1 MAAAGNAGTSE
12 PSPPRA
18 TNGFDEPP
26 NGLVNEPER
35 LASAFSAILRG
46 AGLVITIRRVMAF
59 TEALRLLGAERRDS
73 VYWAGRATLVGNP
86 ADIGLYD
93 RAFAVFWEGREPS
106 GIVVQLPPISVTLAT
121 DTDDEGAAPPAD
133 DDGKPDSGPTLRV
146 RYSDVE
152 TLRHKDFADCSDAEL
167 TELHSLMSELRFH
180 AVTRRSRR
188 AVRAKRFTRRPD
200 LRRTIRRALRT
211 GGEAIQREF
220 LTGDRKPRRVVLLL
234 DVSGSMEPYARALV
248 RFAHAAVVGRT
259 RVEAF
264 TIGTRLTRVTR
275 ELSSRDPDAG
285 LRDAA
290 ASVQDWSGGT
300 RLGATLHEFNDRW
313 GVRGHARGAIV
324 VICSD
329 GWDRGTPDELAEQ
342 MARLHLVTHR
352 LVWVNPL
359 KHTPG
364 YAPLARGMAAALPH
378 VDEFIEGHSFD
389 SLEQLATAIA
399 A

>member
-1 MAAAGNAGTSE
+1 MA
-12 PSPPRA
+12 
-18 TNGFDEPP
+18 P
-26 NGLVNEPER
+26 NGTELSNRESGVERPAAEAHVNEPER
-35 LASAFSAILRG
+35 LASAFSSVLRG
-46 AGLVITIRRVMAF
+46 TGLVVTIRRVMAF
-59 TEALRLLGAERRDS
+59 TEALRLLGVGSRDD
-73 VYWAGRATLVGNP
+73 VYWAGRATLVGSP
-86 ADIGLYD
+86 ADIGTYD

-106 GIVVQLPPISVTLAT
+106 GMVVELPPISVTLAT
-121 DTDDEGAAPPAD
+121 DTDDDSGAAPPAD
-133 DDGKPDSGPTLRV
+133 EGEPDSGPTLRV

-152 TLRHKDFADCSDAEL
+152 TLRHKDFADCSD
-167 TELHSLMSELRFH
+167 TELSELHTLMGELRFQ

-188 AVRAKRFTRRPD
+188 GVRAKRISRRPD

-211 GGEAIQREF
+211 GGEAIRREF
-220 LTGDRKPRRVVLLL
+220 LTSDRKPRRLVLLL

-285 LRDAA
+285 LRAA
-290 ASVQDWSGGT
+290 ADSVQDWSGGT

-389 SLEQLATAIA
+389 SLEHLAAAIA

>member
-1 MAAAGNAGTSE
+1 MTAADA
-12 PSPPRA
+12 
-18 TNGFDEPP
+18 
-26 NGLVNEPER
+26 VNEPER
-35 LASAFSAILRG
+35 LASGFCSVLRG

-59 TEALRLLGAERRDS
+59 TEALRILGVDQRDG
-73 VYWAGRATLVGNP
+73 VYWAGRATLVGSP

-93 RAFAVFWEGREPS
+93 RAFAVFWEGRQPS
-106 GIVVQLPPISVTLAT
+106 GITIELPPITVTLAT
-121 DTDDEGAAPPAD
+121 DTDEEGASPPAEGD
-133 DDGKPDSGPTLRV
+133 DEPDTGPMLRV
-146 RYSDVE
+146 RYSDTE
-152 TLRHKDFADCSDAEL
+152 TLRQKDFADCTDPEL
-167 TELHSLMSELRFH
+167 AELHSLMSEMRFR

-188 AVRAKRFTRRPD
+188 MVRAKRFSRRPD

-211 GGEAIQREF
+211 GGEAIRREY

-300 RLGATLHEFNDRW
+300 RLGATLHEFNDKW

-324 VICSD
+324 VVVSD

-342 MARLHLVTHR
+342 MARLHRVTHR

-378 VDEFIEGHSFD
+378 VDDFIEGHSFD
-389 SLEQLATAIA
+389 SLEQLAATIA

>member
-1 MAAAGNAGTSE
+1 MAK
-12 PSPPRA
+12 PR
-18 TNGFDEPP
+18 TERPGP
-26 NGLVNEPER
+26 NGHADEGAALALNEHVNEPER
-35 LASAFSAILRG
+35 LASAFSSVLRG
-46 AGLVITIRRVMAF
+46 AGLVVTIRRVMAF
-59 TEALRLLGAERRDS
+59 TEALRLLGVASRDD
-73 VYWAGRATLVGNP
+73 VYWAGRATLVGSP
-86 ADIGLYD
+86 ADIGVYD

-106 GIVVQLPPISVTLAT
+106 GMVVELPPISVTLAT
-121 DTDDEGAAPPAD
+121 DTDDDSGAAPPAD
-133 DDGKPDSGPTLRV
+133 DGEPDTSPTLRV
-146 RYSDVE
+146 RYSDTE

-167 TELHSLMSELRFH
+167 AELHSLMGELRFQ
-180 AVTRRSRR
+180 AATRRTRR
-188 AVRAKRFTRRPD
+188 AVRAKRFSRRPD

-211 GGEAIQREF
+211 GGEAIRREF
-220 LTGDRKPRRVVLLL
+220 LTSDRKPRRLVLLL

-285 LRDAA
+285 LKAA
-290 ASVQDWSGGT
+290 ADSVRDWSGGT

-313 GVRGHARGAIV
+313 GVRGHARGAVV

-389 SLEQLATAIA
+389 SLEHLAAAIA

>member
-1 MAAAGNAGTSE
+1 MAAAGSAGTTE
-12 PSPPRA
+12 PSLPRA

-73 VYWAGRATLVGNP
+73 VYWAGRATLVGSP

-121 DTDDEGAAPPAD
+121 DTDDEGAAPPPD
-133 DDGKPDSGPTLRV
+133 DDGQPDSGPTLRV

-167 TELHSLMSELRFH
+167 TELHSLMSGLRFN

-220 LTGDRKPRRVVLLL
+220 LKGDRKPRRVVLLL

-248 RFAHAAVVGRT
+248 RFAHAAVVGRA

-290 ASVQDWSGGT
+290 ESVQDWSGGT
-300 RLGATLHEFNDRW
+300 RLGATLHEFNDKW

-324 VICSD
+324 VVVSD
-329 GWDRGTPDELAEQ
+329 GWDRGTPDELEEQ
-342 MARLHLVTHR
+342 MARLHRVTHR

-378 VDEFIEGHSFD
+378 VDDFIEGHSFD
-389 SLEQLATAIA
+389 SLEQLAATIA

>member
-1 MAAAGNAGTSE
+1 MAANGTELSNRE
-12 PSPPRA
+12 SGVGRPA
-18 TNGFDEPP
+18 TEEY
-26 NGLVNEPER
+26 VNEPER
-35 LASAFSAILRG
+35 LASAFSSVLRG
-46 AGLVITIRRVMAF
+46 AGLVVTIRRVMAF
-59 TEALRLLGAERRDS
+59 TEALRLLGVGGRDD
-73 VYWAGRATLVGNP
+73 VYWAGRATLVGSP
-86 ADIGLYD
+86 ADISTYD

-106 GIVVQLPPISVTLAT
+106 GMVVELPPISVTLAT
-121 DTDDEGAAPPAD
+121 DSDDDSGAAPPAD
-133 DDGKPDSGPTLRV
+133 EGEPDTGPTLRV

-152 TLRHKDFADCSDAEL
+152 TLRHKDFADCSD
-167 TELHSLMSELRFH
+167 TELSELYTLMGELRFQ

-188 AVRAKRFTRRPD
+188 GVRAKRISRRPD

-211 GGEAIQREF
+211 GGEAIRREF
-220 LTGDRKPRRVVLLL
+220 LTSDRKPRRLVLLL

-285 LRDAA
+285 LRAA
-290 ASVQDWSGGT
+290 ADSVQDWSGGT

-389 SLEQLATAIA
+389 SLEHLAAAIA

>member
-1 MAAAGNAGTSE
+1 MGATGTELGAEQS
-12 PSPPRA
+12 A
-18 TNGFDEPP
+18 TDGH
-26 NGLVNEPER
+26 VNKPEF
-35 LASAFSAILRG
+35 LASAFSSILRG
-46 AGLVITIRRVMAF
+46 AGLVVTIRRVMAF
-59 TEALRLLGAERRDS
+59 TEALRLLGVSGRDD
-73 VYWAGRATLVGNP
+73 VYWAGRATLVGSP
-86 ADIGLYD
+86 ADIGVYD
-93 RAFAVFWEGREPS
+93 RVFAVFWEGREPS
-106 GIVVQLPPISVTLAT
+106 GIVVELPPISVTLAT
-121 DTDDEGAAPPAD
+121 DTDDGDAPPTAEGD
-133 DDGKPDSGPTLRV
+133 EPETGPTLRV

-285 LRDAA
+285 LRAA
-290 ASVQDWSGGT
+290 SDSVQDWSGGT

-359 KHTPG
+359 KHTAG

-389 SLEQLATAIA
+389 SLEHLAAAIA

>member
-1 MAAAGNAGTSE
+1 M
-12 PSPPRA
+12 
-18 TNGFDEPP
+18 
-26 NGLVNEPER
+26 
-35 LASAFSAILRG
+35 
-46 AGLVITIRRVMAF
+46 
-59 TEALRLLGAERRDS
+59 
-73 VYWAGRATLVGNP
+73 
-86 ADIGLYD
+86 
-93 RAFAVFWEGREPS
+93 
-106 GIVVQLPPISVTLAT
+106 PPIPTT
-121 DTDDEGAAPPAD
+121 RAPPPPPD
-133 DDGKPDSGPTLRV
+133 DDGEPDSGPTLRV
-146 RYSDVE
+146 RYSDTE

-167 TELHSLMSELRFH
+167 SELHSLMSELRFH

-211 GGEAIQREF
+211 GGEPIQREF

-290 ASVQDWSGGT
+290 ESVQDWSGGT
-300 RLGATLHEFNDRW
+300 RLGATLHEFNDKW

-324 VICSD
+324 VVVSD
-329 GWDRGTPDELAEQ
+329 GWDRGTPDELEEQ
-342 MARLHLVTHR
+342 MARLHRVTHR

-378 VDEFIEGHSFD
+378 VDDFIEGHSFD
-389 SLEQLATAIA
+389 SLEQLAATIA

>member
-1 MAAAGNAGTSE
+1 MAASGTGLSVQASGA
-12 PSPPRA
+12 PQPA
-18 TNGFDEPP
+18 TDEQ
-26 NGLVNEPER
+26 VNEPER
-35 LASAFSAILRG
+35 LASAFSSVLRG
-46 AGLVITIRRVMAF
+46 AGLVVTIRRVMAF
-59 TEALRLLGAERRDS
+59 TEALRLLGVGSRDD
-73 VYWAGRATLVGNP
+73 VYWAGRATLVGSP
-86 ADIGLYD
+86 ADISVYD

-106 GIVVQLPPISVTLAT
+106 GMVVELPPISVTLAT
-121 DTDDEGAAPPAD
+121 DTDDDSGAAPPAD
-133 DDGKPDSGPTLRV
+133 EGEPDTGPTLRV

-152 TLRHKDFADCSDAEL
+152 TLRHKDFADCSD
-167 TELHSLMSELRFH
+167 TELSELHTLMGDLRFQ

-188 AVRAKRFTRRPD
+188 SVRAKRTSRRPD

-211 GGEAIQREF
+211 AGEAIQREF
-220 LTGDRKPRRVVLLL
+220 LTSDRKPRRLVLLL

-248 RFAHAAVVGRT
+248 RFAHAAIVGRT

-285 LRDAA
+285 LRAA
-290 ASVQDWSGGT
+290 ADSVQDWSGGT

-313 GVRGHARGAIV
+313 GVRGHARGAVV

-378 VDEFIEGHSFD
+378 VDDFIEGHSFD
-389 SLEQLATAIA
+389 SLEHLAAAIA

>member
-1 MAAAGNAGTSE
+1 MA
-12 PSPPRA
+12 
-18 TNGFDEPP
+18 P
-26 NGLVNEPER
+26 NGTELSNRESGVERPATEEQVNEPER
-35 LASAFSAILRG
+35 LASAFSSVLRG
-46 AGLVITIRRVMAF
+46 AGLVVTIRRVMAF
-59 TEALRLLGAERRDS
+59 TEALRLLGVGGRDD
-73 VYWAGRATLVGNP
+73 VYWAGRATLVGSP
-86 ADIGLYD
+86 ADISTYD

-106 GIVVQLPPISVTLAT
+106 GMVVELPPISVTLAT
-121 DTDDEGAAPPAD
+121 DSDDDSGAAPPAD
-133 DDGKPDSGPTLRV
+133 EGEPDTGPTLRV

-152 TLRHKDFADCSDAEL
+152 TLRHKDFADCSD
-167 TELHSLMSELRFH
+167 TELSELHTLMGELRFQ

-188 AVRAKRFTRRPD
+188 GVRAKRISRRPD

-211 GGEAIQREF
+211 GGEAIRREF
-220 LTGDRKPRRVVLLL
+220 LTSDRKPRRLVLLL

-285 LRDAA
+285 LRAA
-290 ASVQDWSGGT
+290 ADSVQDWSGGT

-389 SLEQLATAIA
+389 SLEHLAAAIA

>member
-1 MAAAGNAGTSE
+1 MGAAGADLNGQARAAADVS
-12 PSPPRA
+12 R
-18 TNGFDEPP
+18 FD
-26 NGLVNEPER
+26 GRINEPER
-35 LASAFSAILRG
+35 LASAFSHVLRG
-46 AGLVITIRRVMAF
+46 AGVVVTIRRVMAF
-59 TEALRLLGAERRDS
+59 TEALRVLGAGERDS
-73 VYWAGRATLVGNP
+73 VYWAGRTTLVGSP
-86 ADIGLYD
+86 ADIDVYD
-93 RAFAVFWEGREPS
+93 RAFAVFWEGQARS
-106 GIVVQLPPISVTLAT
+106 GIVVELPPISVTLAT
-121 DTDDEGAAPPAD
+121 DTDDGGVPLPSHSEE
-133 DDGKPDSGPTLRV
+133 PDAGQTLRV

-152 TLRHKDFADCSDAEL
+152 TLRHKDFADCTDGEL
-167 TELHSLMSELRFH
+167 SELHALMGEMRFG

-188 AVRAKRFTRRPD
+188 AVRAKHASRRPD

-211 GGEAIQREF
+211 GGEAVRREF
-220 LTGDRKPRRVVLLL
+220 LTDDRKPRRLVLLL
-234 DVSGSMEPYARALV
+234 DVSGSMAPYARALV

-264 TIGTRLTRVTR
+264 AIGTRLTRVTR

-285 LRDAA
+285 LSAAGDAVA
-290 ASVQDWSGGT
+290 DWSGGT

-313 GVRGHARGAIV
+313 GVRGYARGAIV

-329 GWDRGTPDELAEQ
+329 GWDRGAPDELSEQ

-378 VDEFIEGHSFD
+378 VDEFVEGHSFD
-389 SLEQLATAIA
+389 SLEHLAAAIA